1 MTSDTVQE
9 LIAQLGLEIPKLEAS
24 RFMAAD
30 IEKAAGLTDGGVIAA
45 AAGKTQL
52 LRLGPAA

>member
-1 MTSDTVQE
+1 MTSDTLQGV
-9 LIAQLGLEIPKLEAS
+9 ITQLRSEIPKLEANP
-24 RFMAAD
+24 FTAAD

>member
-9 LIAQLGLEIPKLEAS
+9 LIAQLGLEIPKLEAN

-30 IEKAAGLTDGGVIAA
+30 IEKAAGLTDSGVIAA